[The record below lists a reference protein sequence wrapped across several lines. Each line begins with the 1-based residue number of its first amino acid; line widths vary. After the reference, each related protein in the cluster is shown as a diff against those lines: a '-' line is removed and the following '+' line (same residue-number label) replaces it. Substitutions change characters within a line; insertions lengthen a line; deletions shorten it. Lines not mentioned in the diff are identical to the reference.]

1 MQPIDRSLQ
10 PVVFPFPDCCAKL
23 GPMNTKPVLLLI
35 IGIVILCSFA
45 TGARQ
50 TTTTNLPSYT
60 PDGQLRLPES
70 YREWVYLSTGFDM
83 SYNPA
88 MRGMDHHMFD
98 NVFVNPEAYRGFLR
112 TGTWPDKTILV
123 LEGRRAQNKGSIN
136 QNGHFQS
143 EDVMAVEVHIK
154 DESRFGGQGNW
165 AFFGFGDEKTSK
177 MIPQTADCYSC
188 HSQHAAVDTTF
199 VQFYPTI
206 LSIARS
212 HNTLS
217 AGYTKESA
225 AKP

>member
-1 MQPIDRSLQ
+1 
-10 PVVFPFPDCCAKL
+10 
-23 GPMNTKPVLLLI
+23 MNTKPSSLLV
-35 IGIVILCSFA
+35 IGIAILGSFA
-45 TGARQ
+45 TRAHQ
-50 TTTTNLPSYT
+50 TTTSNAPSYT
-60 PDGQLRLPES
+60 SDGQLRLPEN
-70 YREWVYLSTGFDM
+70 YREWVYLTTGFDM

-98 NVFVNPEAYRGFLR
+98 NVFVNPEAYQAFLK

-136 QNGHFQS
+136 QAGQFQTD
-143 EDVMAVEVHIK
+143 DVMAIEVHIK

-177 MIPQTADCYSC
+177 MISQTADCYSC

-206 LSIARS
+206 LSIAKS

-217 AGYTKESA
+217 PSYVKESA
-225 AKP
+225 KP

>member
-1 MQPIDRSLQ
+1 
-10 PVVFPFPDCCAKL
+10 
-23 GPMNTKPVLLLI
+23 MNTKPSSLLV
-35 IGIVILCSFA
+35 IGIAILGSFA
-45 TGARQ
+45 TRAHQ
-50 TTTTNLPSYT
+50 TTTSNAPSYT
-60 PDGQLRLPES
+60 SDGQLRLPEN
-70 YREWVYLSTGFDM
+70 YREWVYLTTGFDM

-88 MRGMDHHMFD
+88 MRGMDHHMLD
-98 NVFVNPEAYRGFLR
+98 NVFVNPEAYQAFLK

-136 QNGHFQS
+136 QAGQFQTD
-143 EDVMAVEVHIK
+143 DVMAIEVHIK

-177 MIPQTADCYSC
+177 MISQTADCYSC

-206 LSIARS
+206 LSIAKS

-217 AGYTKESA
+217 PSYVKESA
-225 AKP
+225 KP